1 MDKPNS
7 LPNRFKNGLWN
18 TSRRALV
25 ASRSQANRWYK
36 AREGCGRHSSHHVA
50 ATPESTHLMLSYG
63 SRRSARLGYCH
74 PRVTRNN
81 NLFNAAGMM
90 VSISPENA
98 LIAGNA
104 VVLAK
109 RFSVISPCVALL
121 AAELTGNAPFPGI
134 HTYKSKS
141 QQTDSMLLI
150 RERRVS

>member
-1 MDKPNS
+1 MDKPLPNS

-74 PRVTRNN
+74 PRVTGKNN
-81 NLFNAAGMM
+81 
-90 VSISPENA
+90 ENA
-98 LIAGNA
+98 LVAGNA
-104 VVLAK
+104 EVLAK
-109 RFSVISPCVALL
+109 RFGNSYLSEL
-121 AAELTGNAPFPGI
+121 AF
-134 HTYKSKS
+134 
-141 QQTDSMLLI
+141 
-150 RERRVS
+150 R